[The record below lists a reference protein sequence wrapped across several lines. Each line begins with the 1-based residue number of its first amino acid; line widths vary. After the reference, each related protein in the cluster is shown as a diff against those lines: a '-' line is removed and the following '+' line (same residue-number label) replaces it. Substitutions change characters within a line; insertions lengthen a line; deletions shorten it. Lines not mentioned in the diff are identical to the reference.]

1 MNVQTVSTATFDL
14 AVAELQTCIAKWRE
28 GYVLTRVTVL
38 ATRSAD
44 AWNVVSG
51 QIIARMGALPNP
63 PKILETSSV
72 IAFQADIHGGI
83 DTVFDLIAQL
93 REGRLEIGDRR
104 FRFPI
109 EHDLSGHVE
118 YLNPIGLRDG
128 RRLTSLRVYGARR
141 GGSYDRTRLDWE
153 LKAAAP
159 PYDGLW
165 DMLGEVGL
173 AIPEGDMCTMEVVLL
188 NVVEVAAPSTVT
200 GTTAT
205 IDVIMSPRLSPRDMR
220 LGYKVFQ
227 HRNLVKRESRL
238 VACNSH
244 L

>member
-1 MNVQTVSTATFDL
+1 
-14 AVAELQTCIAKWRE
+14 
-28 GYVLTRVTVL
+28 
-38 ATRSAD
+38 
-44 AWNVVSG
+44 
-51 QIIARMGALPNP
+51 
-63 PKILETSSV
+63 
-72 IAFQADIHGGI
+72 
-83 DTVFDLIAQL
+83 
-93 REGRLEIGDRR
+93 
-104 FRFPI
+104 
-109 EHDLSGHVE
+109 
-118 YLNPIGLRDG
+118 
-128 RRLTSLRVYGARR
+128 
-141 GGSYDRTRLDWE
+141 
-153 LKAAAP
+153 
-159 PYDGLW
+159 
-165 DMLGEVGL
+165 MLGEVGL